1 MASKYKNIVQHYKG
15 MRFDSKKELERYIE
29 LELLEKAG
37 KIKHLQVQ
45 VIFRFD
51 ALNFKSIFKS
61 CPRYIADFVYFD
73 VEKNC
78 KVVEDTKSKATKSL
92 PVFKYKKALMKYF
105 FNIEV
110 IVL

>member
-1 MASKYKNIVQHYKG
+1 
-15 MRFDSKKELERYIE
+15 MRFDSKKELKRYEE
-29 LELLEKAG
+29 LEILEQAG
-37 KIKHLQVQ
+37 KIKHLQTQ

-51 ALNFKSIFKS
+51 ALNFKSVFRS

-73 VEKNC
+73 IEKGH

-92 PVFKYKKALMKYF
+92 PVFKYKQALMKYF

-110 IVL
+110 IVV